1 MAYAFNDDKSKA
13 SLADLIYP
21 VGSIYMSINNTDP
34 SELFGGAWEPWGQGR
49 VPVGVDSSQTEF
61 DSVEKTGG
69 EKKHTLLNNEMPKHD
84 HGSPDSSRPYFIYG
98 GSSAISTGTT
108 DALPGNTRTYP
119 FYGYTGDGYRFAANG
134 STSKVGGSA
143 AHNNLQPYITCYM
156 WLRVS

>member
-21 VGSIYMSINNTDP
+21 VGSIYMSVNNVNP
-34 SELFGGAWEPWGQGR
+34 ANLFGGTWESWGSGR
-49 VPVGVDSSQTEF
+49 VPVGVNTSDSDFAT
-61 DSVEKTGG
+61 VEKTGG
-69 EKKHTLLNNEMPKHD
+69 EKTHRLTVNEMPSHD
-84 HGSPDSSRPYFIYG
+84 HGSPDSSKPYFILG
-98 GSSAISTGTT
+98 GSSAISTGLA

-119 FYGYTGDGYRFAANG
+119 FYGYTSDGYRFAANG

-156 WLRVS
+156 WKRVS